1 MTGSLYIVSAASGTG
16 KTSLNHAVIEQ
27 MDNIKMS
34 VAYTTRP
41 ARVDEIDGV
50 DYSFVSIDEFE
61 KRIEADEFLEYAN
74 VFGHYYGTSKQR
86 VAADLKK
93 GLDVI
98 LEIDWQGARTVRKKM
113 LDTISVFILPPS
125 RKILQERL
133 TGRNQ
138 DDDEVIA
145 RRLKMAGEE
154 IAHCVE
160 YDYLVVNADFA
171 IALEDLK
178 AIVRA
183 GRCRRDKL
191 QTAWKKLIDKG

>member
-34 VAYTTRP
+34 VSYTTRP

-98 LEIDWQGARTVRKKM
+98 LEIDWQGARTVRKRCW
-113 LDTISVFILPPS
+113 IRSVFL
-125 RKILQERL
+125 
-133 TGRNQ
+133 
-138 DDDEVIA
+138 
-145 RRLKMAGEE
+145 
-154 IAHCVE
+154 
-160 YDYLVVNADFA
+160 F
-171 IALEDLK
+171 
-178 AIVRA
+178 
-183 GRCRRDKL
+183 CRRREKFYRSV
-191 QTAWKKLIDKG
+191 

>member
-1 MTGSLYIVSAASGTG
+1 M
-16 KTSLNHAVIEQ
+16 
-27 MDNIKMS
+27 
-34 VAYTTRP
+34 
-41 ARVDEIDGV
+41 
-50 DYSFVSIDEFE
+50 
-61 KRIEADEFLEYAN
+61 
-74 VFGHYYGTSKQR
+74 
-86 VAADLKK
+86 
-93 GLDVI
+93 
-98 LEIDWQGARTVRKKM
+98 
-113 LDTISVFILPPS
+113 DTISVFILPPS